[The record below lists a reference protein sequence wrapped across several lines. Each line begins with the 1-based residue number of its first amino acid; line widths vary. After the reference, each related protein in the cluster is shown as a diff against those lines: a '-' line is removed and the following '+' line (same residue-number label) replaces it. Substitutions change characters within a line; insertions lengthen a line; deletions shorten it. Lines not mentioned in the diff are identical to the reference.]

1 MKVGNPV
8 SKVTKM
14 EATRMLMKDR
24 AKSKG
29 RILKNELDQST
40 ISDVGPSSGSV
51 SQSMNNTNLDS
62 SMT

>member
-40 ISDVGPSSGSV
+40 ISDVGPSSGFV
-51 SQSMNNTNLDS
+51 SQSMNITNLDS